1 MPPHDESL
9 SQYLLALEHEVLIVV
24 ATNQDLGAAM
34 DLLCRRVEE
43 IVPDVT
49 TSILAVDDEG
59 RLRPLAGPSV
69 PEVFSRSIDGIPI
82 GPNIGSCGTAAYKR
96 EPVEC
101 HDLETDPL
109 WRNFKEI
116 PLQHGLKA
124 CWSSPILAKD
134 GRAVGSFAFYY
145 REKRGPSAI
154 DLQIVESCIHL
165 CTIAIEHDRAREQIR
180 RIAYVDPIT
189 GLPNRSAFQSRG
201 VAILAEA
208 KETGRTLA
216 VHYLDLD
223 DFKGVNDTLGHRVG
237 DMALHQIGE
246 RLLEVAGKE
255 ALITRL
261 GGDEFAILQ
270 PDARPVDAERLSGA
284 VLASFETDFVV
295 EGHVIS
301 LGASCGIARAPD
313 DGVTLIELM
322 KNADLALYRAKADG
336 RGRCRFFLPEMADAV
351 RRRREREADLR
362 RAIEN
367 DELALVYQP
376 IVDLQT
382 GRITSCETLLRWNHP
397 TRGLVPPTEFVPMA
411 EDIGLIPVI
420 GRWVLKR
427 ACAEA
432 TRWPETVSVAIN
444 LSAVQLRNPSFS
456 TEVRRTLAD
465 VGLDPHR
472 LILEITESVILAEN
486 RQTKAVLSEL
496 RRAGVRLALD
506 DFGTGYSSLRSLR
519 VFPID
524 TIKIDRSFVAELG
537 RTPHAMTIVTA
548 VIVLARELGMKTT
561 AEGIE
566 TAGQMDW
573 LTEAGCTEG
582 QGYLLAR
589 PKAAAEV
596 RQFLAAECALAAP
609 EEPRRL
615 AAG

>member
-43 IVPDVT
+43 VVPGVV

-69 PEVFSRSIDGIPI
+69 PEVFTRSIDGLPI
-82 GPNIGSCGTAAYKR
+82 GPNTGSCGTAAYRR

-109 WRNFKEI
+109 WQDYKAI

-201 VAILAEA
+201 EAILAEA
-208 KETGRTLA
+208 KATGRTLA

-246 RLLEVAGKE
+246 RLLEVACKE

-397 TRGLVPPTEFVPMA
+397 TRGRVPPTEFVPMA
-411 EDIGLIPVI
+411 EDIGLIPEI
-420 GRWVLKR
+420 GRWVLRR

-432 TRWPETVSVAIN
+432 TRWPDTVSVAIN
-444 LSAVQLRNPSFS
+444 LSAVQLRSPGFS
-456 TEVRRTLAD
+456 AEVRRTLAD

-486 RQTKAVLSEL
+486 RQTKAVLSEF
-496 RRAGVRLALD
+496 RRAGIRLALD

-524 TIKIDRSFVAELG
+524 AIKIDKTFVHELG
-537 RTPHAMTIVTA
+537 RNPHAMTIVTA
-548 VIVLARELGMKTT
+548 VIVLARELGMTTT

-566 TAGQMDW
+566 TAEQMDW

-582 QGYLLAR
+582 QGYFLSR
-589 PKAAAEV
+589 PKPAAEV
-596 RQFLAAECALAAP
+596 RQILATDCAPAAP
-609 EEPRRL
+609 TRPRRL
-615 AAG
+615 ASG